1 MTGVLRAL
9 LFLAPHDFRERYGHD
24 LIADFRSTL
33 DDERKSGRSALP
45 YMLRASADLLGTIF
59 SERALNMVRA
69 CSYALRTLAR
79 TPLVT
84 GAMIVTLALA
94 IGANVAAFSV
104 INGVLLHPLP
114 FAKPDRIVAVWR
126 TTWINDVRCTQ
137 CPHAPYTAFQFRD
150 RNRTFDAL
158 APYGSYDG
166 VVAYGDVPR
175 HVSGVTV
182 GAQFLAVL
190 GIKPQIG
197 RGFTLADERP
207 SAAPVAIVSHEF
219 WSTALNSNRALIGR
233 SIVVD
238 AKPVRVIGVLARGV
252 IFPNFNRIHDER
264 PAIYLVLQRTPG
276 LTPGNN
282 WMGIVGRMKAGVQPA
297 QAQADLDRVISE
309 LRRRWP
315 TAYGEGAQMDGRN
328 VVPLEEDLFGA
339 VRRLLYPVWGAVI
352 IVLIIACLNVSNLLL
367 ARSIGRLRDMAV
379 RSALGATARHV
390 IGDLFVESLLL
401 SGIAFI
407 LGVVLA
413 KYGIAAYLALS
424 PPGLHR
430 VDQIA
435 IDGSVVLYAF
445 AIALLTAV
453 LMTVLPALISMRGDY
468 FDSLRGAR
476 LRIGGS
482 ATAIRSALVVVQIAC
497 TFALIVSCGLLVRSF
512 AAYAGTDVGYDTRN
526 GIDLFTP
533 PIVGFY
539 DPSPAKQS
547 GYLRRLRSALISI
560 PGVTSVAYGSS
571 VPLSNGTGDSVVDIR
586 GGRIDRRGVDTNV
599 DWISP
604 GFFKALGVPTLQ
616 GREFTPDDRTG
627 AQNVAIVNQEFAKRF
642 LSGAQ
647 VLGKRIALPVSFHHK
662 ELYAILGVVPDV
674 MLHTVGEPKYPEAFF
689 STDQAAIDISGNSV
703 PFFLRTGVPP
713 GALTNQI
720 ARAWRGV
727 DPREPVPV
735 ISSLSDVAEQS
746 FAPLRANAFVLGVLG
761 LIALVLAVSGTM
773 SVMAYAVAQRTN
785 EIGLR
790 IALGARNSMVLRS
803 LLRGAA
809 VVATVGIA
817 IGIGLAAIAAHAVA
831 PQLYDVNE
839 FDAATYLLV
848 TLLLVMCTLLAA
860 FVPAYRAA
868 VMSPATSLRYE

>member
-9 LFLAPHDFRERYGHD
+9 LFLAPHDFRERYGRD

-33 DDERKSGRSALP
+33 DDERKSGRSAVP
-45 YMLRASADLLGTIF
+45 YMLRASVDLLGTILR
-59 SERALNMVRA
+59 ERASNMVRA
-69 CSYALRTLAR
+69 FSYVGRTLAQ

-84 GAMIVTLALA
+84 AAMIATLALA

-114 FAKPDRIVAVWR
+114 FAQPNRIVAVWR
-126 TTWINDVRCTQ
+126 TTWINDVRCTH

-158 APYGSYDG
+158 ASYGSYDG
-166 VVAYGDVPR
+166 VVAYKNVPR
-175 HVSGVTV
+175 HVSGVRV
-182 GAQFLAVL
+182 GAQFLDVL
-190 GIKPQIG
+190 GIKPQLG

-219 WSTALNSNRALIGR
+219 WSTALHSDSALIGR
-233 SIVVD
+233 SVLVD
-238 AKPVRVIGVLARGV
+238 AKPARVIGVLAPGV

-264 PAIYLVLQRTPG
+264 PAMYLVLRRTPG

-282 WMGIVGRMKAGVQPA
+282 WMGIVGRMKAGVEPA

-309 LRRRWP
+309 LRRQWP
-315 TAYGEGAQMDGRN
+315 TAYGEGARVDGTN

-339 VRRLLYPVWGAVI
+339 VRGLLYPVWGAVI

-390 IGDLFVESLLL
+390 IGDLFVESLVL
-401 SGIAFI
+401 SGMAVIV
-407 LGVVLA
+407 GVVLA
-413 KYGIAAYLALS
+413 RYGIAAYLALS

-445 AIALLTAV
+445 GIALLTAA

-476 LRIGGS
+476 LRIGGT
-482 ATAIRSALVVVQIAC
+482 ATAIRSLLVVVQIAC

-533 PIVGFY
+533 PINGIY
-539 DPSPAKQS
+539 DPSPAQQA
-547 GYLRRLRSALISI
+547 GYLRRLRNALIAI

-571 VPLSNGTGDSVVDIR
+571 VPLSNGTGDSVIDITGGARAVDA
-586 GGRIDRRGVDTNV
+586 NV

-604 GFFKALGVPTLQ
+604 GFFKAIGVQTLQ
-616 GREFTPDDRTG
+616 GREFTPDDRAG

-642 LSGAQ
+642 LLRTEA
-647 VLGKRIALPVSFHHK
+647 LGKRIALPVSFHHK
-662 ELYAILGVVPDV
+662 ELYTIVGVVPDV

-689 STDQAAIDISGNSV
+689 STDQAGIDISGNSV
-703 PFFLRTGVPP
+703 PFFLRTSVPP
-713 GALTNQI
+713 SALTNQI
-720 ARAWRGV
+720 AHAWRGV

-735 ISSLSDVAEQS
+735 ISSLSEVSQQS

-761 LIALVLAVSGTM
+761 LIALILAVSGTM
-773 SVMAYAVAQRTN
+773 SVMAYAVSQRTS

-790 IALGARNSMVLRS
+790 IALGARNSLVLRW
-803 LLRGAA
+803 LLSGAT
-809 VVATVGIA
+809 VVAAAGIA
-817 IGIGLAAIAAHAVA
+817 IGIGLAALAGRAVA

-839 FDAATYLLV
+839 FDAATYLVV

-860 FVPAYRAA
+860 FVPAYRATLTN
-868 VMSPATSLRYE
+868 PATSLRYE